1 MARNEETKPNQDVA
15 EEEHTEETPP
25 SSTEESTGNDLP
37 SDALVTTDENLPGP
51 TLEEMGNH
59 LVKVHHEKVNGGK
72 IDIGEYLMVHLLKND
87 LSKVSSRNPNKEI
100 SFEDLAKNPDLE
112 MSADELRTCVKV
124 AALERVFKEKAPD
137 CIDLAFGVKKMI
149 TRIKDEAK
157 RLSFAKKAYRHSY
170 TVEDTRVKVQELNG
184 TATAKK
190 SDVEK
195 ILTGLK
201 NPQKLYAD
209 KALVTLCKDDSW
221 LTRDPSSEQRRKMM
235 EAIKD
240 HLPTYQ
246 GAADLLKSMEE
257 RLKGIDAH

>member
-1 MARNEETKPNQDVA
+1 MAKDEQNKPQQQAA
-15 EEEHTEETPP
+15 EEAQTEDTQA
-25 SSTEESTGNDLP
+25 SASDESTGNGVP
-37 SDALVTTDENLPGP
+37 SDALVTTGETVPGP
-51 TLEEMGNH
+51 TLEEMANH
-59 LVKVHHEKVNGGK
+59 LLTIHHEKVNGGK

-112 MSADELRTCVKV
+112 MSADELRACVRV

-137 CIDLAFGVKKMI
+137 CTDLAFGVKKMI

-157 RLSFAKKAYRHSY
+157 RLSFAKKAYRYSY

-190 SDVEK
+190 SDVER

-257 RLKGIDAH
+257 RLKGIDA